1 MTEYFP
7 TGTPS
12 PTWGEMRRP
21 RAATSY
27 RSVSYATPVCHGQ
40 TEREKVA
47 AKPPRASSKDENLLR
62 FGSAGKRLVQGA
74 AAIRGV
80 NVSDYV
86 RSRIVTL
93 ARQDV
98 EEADTGVLR
107 LSREAQIAFWQA
119 LQRPPAPTAAQRK
132 LGALIRSVM

>member
-1 MTEYFP
+1 MAKANAKKVPGKP
-7 TGTPS
+7 T
-12 PTWGEMRRP
+12 
-21 RAATSY
+21 
-27 RSVSYATPVCHGQ
+27 
-40 TEREKVA
+40 
-47 AKPPRASSKDENLLR
+47 RASSKDENLLVR
-62 FGSAGKRLVQGA
+62 FDSSGKRLVQRA
-74 AAIRGV
+74 AAIRGL

-98 EEADTGVLR
+98 EEADTGVLH
-107 LSREAQIAFWQA
+107 LSRDAQIAFWQA